1 MSGWTVRVR
10 VSVMCRVLGSKAS
23 AGVFARHAANKLPLS
38 SGSWGDCVVST
49 PRRLGKRDLR
59 LWSVTS
65 SPCVLRMRV
74 PCSSMLQPRRAGPG
88 TMHYTTILLSL
99 PSFNTQTASQ
109 KSHLFPSDV
118 RRGLSSQ
125 PEEAPPRSGR
135 NYDCTCCAQSAGQLA
150 PLAGGEAAP
159 WHSHRAQ
166 DECSRSLPT
175 HQSAVRRRFRC
186 GH

>member
-38 SGSWGDCVVST
+38 SGGRGWGGEGGEGGCVVST

-74 PCSSMLQPRRAGPG
+74 PCVTPCFSPGPG
-88 TMHYTTILLSL
+88 TMHYSTILLSP
-99 PSFNTQTASQ
+99 PSFNTQTSSQ
-109 KSHLFPSDV
+109 KSHLFPV
-118 RRGLSSQ
+118 KAEYAL
-125 PEEAPPRSGR
+125 
-135 NYDCTCCAQSAGQLA
+135 
-150 PLAGGEAAP
+150 
-159 WHSHRAQ
+159 
-166 DECSRSLPT
+166 
-175 HQSAVRRRFRC
+175 
-186 GH
+186 